1 MCFDTQIE
9 IRHFVTVLFNI
20 EDNLKITP
28 DSPVR
33 VVPACMFSPRC

>member
-28 DSPVR
+28 DY
-33 VVPACMFSPRC
+33 A